1 MSSLLVYCTCCIH
14 MIVFA
19 KLISLRRFED
29 TKWVIR
35 SCKSKKDR
43 QCNDQKK
50 KDKSTNKDLQNTTQ
64 KED

>member
-1 MSSLLVYCTCCIH
+1 

-64 KED
+64 KDD